1 VKGIAMKDTTH
12 ADVTLGAST
21 VFALAALALLLVSYL
36 WMASSVA
43 RMVRTDLPTAIRAAS
58 FMRY

>member
-1 VKGIAMKDTTH
+1 MKDTPHT
-12 ADVTLGAST
+12 DVILGAST
-21 VFALAALALLLVSYL
+21 VFAVAAMALLLVSYL
-36 WMASSVA
+36 WMASGLA

>member
-1 VKGIAMKDTTH
+1 MKDTTH

-36 WMASSVA
+36 WLAAGLA
-43 RMVRTDLPTAIRAAS
+43 RMIRAELPMAVRAAS
-58 FMRY
+58 VMR